1 MVPNPT
7 STKWSVKCSWWT
19 KKECAGCVL
28 RRIFPT
34 CTSNLLLPCN
44 VALTIQPK
52 YMWDM
57 YENTFCCLPFLVT
70 FTFTYKNTLAF
81 YSTAAIFRSSY
92 KPHREDHPSI
102 HSPTTSKREREEDD
116 LLQMLQRLRTRL
128 PIYYE
133 FMADCGHRVRS
144 SHISFALTMTFF
156 FSQCTTTS
164 I

>member
-1 MVPNPT
+1 MFDDMVPNPT

-102 HSPTTSKREREEDD
+102 HSPTISKRERGRWLAANAATAAHSFVD
-116 LLQMLQRLRTRL
+116 LLRIYGWLR
-128 PIYYE
+128 P
-133 FMADCGHRVRS
+133 S
-144 SHISFALTMTFF
+144 
-156 FSQCTTTS
+156 CT
-164 I
+164 